1 MGAVVNSRVSKM
13 TSEERQGEIDYYA
26 GQNGESLNY
35 RDISEKL
42 EGLRVPSGIPFHVL
56 ISTTSQCDSPD
67 DICSRTY
74 PPTRRS

>member
-1 MGAVVNSRVSKM
+1 M

-42 EGLRVPSGIPFHVL
+42 EGLRVPSGNP
-56 ISTTSQCDSPD
+56 SMS
-67 DICSRTY
+67 
-74 PPTRRS
+74 